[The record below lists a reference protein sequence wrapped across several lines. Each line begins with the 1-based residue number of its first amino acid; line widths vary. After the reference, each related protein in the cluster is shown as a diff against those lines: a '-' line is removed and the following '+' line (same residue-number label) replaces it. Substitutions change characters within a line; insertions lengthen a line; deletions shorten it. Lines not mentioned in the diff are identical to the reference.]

1 MGISCNGISLGGWSE
16 ISYTQLL
23 TNQSQNR
30 DFLVIGQKVTGVM
43 DVLFIPVRA
52 ASGAIS
58 FITGTYHNPGSCQ
71 YVETINEAEARTI

>member
-1 MGISCNGISLGGWSE
+1 
-16 ISYTQLL
+16 
-23 TNQSQNR
+23 
-30 DFLVIGQKVTGVM
+30 M